1 MNRSNFCESDRY
13 SLAFALEQIINQL
26 PSNIKEVI
34 GSDAMLGPLAE
45 SDDTEDAISIRRTY
59 LQDLYRFFRLYP
71 TANNF
76 INPF

>member
-1 MNRSNFCESDRY
+1 
-13 SLAFALEQIINQL
+13 
-26 PSNIKEVI
+26 
-34 GSDAMLGPLAE
+34 MLGPLAE

-76 INPF
+76 INPFEDSGKRRFRRRYFLLYV